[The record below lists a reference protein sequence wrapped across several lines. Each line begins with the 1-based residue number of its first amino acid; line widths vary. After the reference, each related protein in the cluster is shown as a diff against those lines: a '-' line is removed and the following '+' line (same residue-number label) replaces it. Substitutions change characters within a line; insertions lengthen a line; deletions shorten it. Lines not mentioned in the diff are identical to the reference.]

1 MQFCN
6 TETTKTKIMKKTS
19 IILFLMVVLTPLFSY
34 SQPSIN
40 DSFFDQVSYRGAFND
55 QDDWTSGW
63 ANWNPQNTNYP
74 ATSQTISGEITSNT
88 TWTNDKVYLLQGFV
102 YVVNGVTLTIQ
113 PGTIIRGDK
122 NSKGTLIIERG
133 AKLIAQGTASEPIVF
148 TSNQSA
154 GSRNYG
160 DWGGIILCGNAK
172 INVPGG
178 EAQIEGGPRSYYG
191 GTNDNDNSGI
201 LNYVRIEFPGIPFQ
215 PDKEI
220 NGLTMGGVG
229 KNTNIDYIQISY
241 SGDDA
246 FEWFG
251 GCVNAKHLITLGT
264 WDDDFDTDYGF
275 SGMIQ
280 YAVALREP
288 NIADVSG
295 SNAFESDNDASGS
308 TNLPQT
314 SAVFSNVSI
323 LGPKKDAST
332 TINSNY
338 KRAMHLRRNT
348 GIDIYNSLFI
358 GWQDGLMIDGSA
370 CESNAT
376 NGILN
381 VKYTTMAAMPGNYFT
396 TTSGSTFDIRSWY
409 LTTSFNND
417 TLSSYI
423 PLLIR
428 DPYNYSNPDFRLQSS
443 SPLLN
448 NSGFVGINENDFTNI
463 NISIYPNP
471 VTDILNIH
479 FQNNADKVSVQILD
493 IMGRILYNEV
503 LFNINNDVIINTS
516 SMPSGTYVIRVI
528 NSNDLLQKS
537 FIKL

>member
-1 MQFCN
+1 
-6 TETTKTKIMKKTS
+6 
-19 IILFLMVVLTPLFSY
+19 
-34 SQPSIN
+34 
-40 DSFFDQVSYRGAFND
+40 
-55 QDDWTSGW
+55 
-63 ANWNPQNTNYP
+63 
-74 ATSQTISGEITSNT
+74 
-88 TWTNDKVYLLQGFV
+88 
-102 YVVNGVTLTIQ
+102 IQ

-503 LFNINNDVIINTS
+503 LFNINNDVLINTS

>member
-1 MQFCN
+1 
-6 TETTKTKIMKKTS
+6 MKKTS
-19 IILFLMVVLTPLFSY
+19 IILILLAMLMPLIGY

-40 DSFFDQVSYRGAFND
+40 DLFFDQVSYRGAFDD
-55 QDDWTSGW
+55 QNDWTAGW
-63 ANWNPQNTNYP
+63 ANWDAQNTNYP
-74 ATSQTISGEITSNT
+74 AATQTISGEITANT
-88 TWTNDKVYLLQGFV
+88 TWTSDKVYLLQGFV

-133 AKLIAQGTASEPIVF
+133 AKLIAEGTANEPIVF
-148 TSNQSA
+148 TSNQNA

-160 DWGGIILCGNAK
+160 DWGGVVLCGNAK

-201 LNYVRIEFPGIPFQ
+201 LKYVRIEFPGVPFQ

-229 KNTNIDYIQISY
+229 KNTTIDYVQVSY

-251 GCVNAKHLITLGT
+251 GCLNAKHLITLGT

-275 SGMIQ
+275 SGMVQ

-288 NIADVSG
+288 TIADQSG

-308 TNLPQT
+308 TNTPQT

-323 LGPKKDAST
+323 FGPKKET
-332 TINSNY
+332 TTSINSNY

-348 GIDIYNSLFI
+348 GIDIYNSIFI

-381 VKYTTMAAMPGNYFT
+381 IKYVTMAAMAGNYFT
-396 TTSGSTFDIRSWY
+396 TASGSTFEIRPWFF
-409 LTTSFNND
+409 TASFNND
-417 TLSSYI
+417 TLSSYA

-428 DPYNYSNPDFRLQSS
+428 DPYNYSNPDFRLQST

-448 NSGFVGINENDFTNI
+448 NSGFVGIDENTLSAS
-463 NISIYPNP
+463 NISLYPNP
-471 VTDILNIH
+471 VSDFLNIH
-479 FQNNADKVSVQILD
+479 FGKNIDKVSIQILD
-493 IMGRILYNEV
+493 IMGRILYNNE
-503 LFNINNDVIINTS
+503 LFNVNDDMIINTS
-516 SMPSGTYVIRVI
+516 NMPAGTYIIRFI
-528 NSNDLLQKS
+528 NDKDLIQKT
-537 FIKL
+537 FIKQ

>member
-1 MQFCN
+1 M
-6 TETTKTKIMKKTS
+6 
-19 IILFLMVVLTPLFSY
+19 LMPLIGY
-34 SQPSIN
+34 SQSSIN
-40 DSFFDQVSYRGAFND
+40 DSFFDQVSYRGAFDD
-55 QDDWTSGW
+55 QNDWTTGL
-63 ANWNPQNTNYP
+63 ANWDPQNTNYP
-74 ATSQTISGEITSNT
+74 ATTQTISGEITSNT
-88 TWTNDKVYLLQGFV
+88 MWTSDKVYLLQGFV

-148 TSNQSA
+148 TSNQPA

-160 DWGGIILCGNAK
+160 DWGGVILCGSGK

-229 KNTNIDYIQISY
+229 KNTTIDYVQVSY

-246 FEWFG
+246 YEWFG

-275 SGMIQ
+275 SGMVQ

-308 TNLPQT
+308 NNIPQT

-323 LGPKKDAST
+323 LGPKKDASII
-332 TINSNY
+332 INNNY

-348 GIDIYNSLFI
+348 GIDIYNSVFI
-358 GWQDGLMIDGSA
+358 GWYDGLLIDGSA
-370 CESNAT
+370 CESNA
-376 NGILN
+376 NNSILN
-381 VKYTTMAAMPGNYFT
+381 IKYVTMAAMAGNYFT
-396 TTSGSTFDIRSWY
+396 AASESTFDTRSWF
-409 LTTSFNND
+409 LTPSFNND
-417 TLSSYI
+417 TLSSYA
-423 PLLIR
+423 PLSIR
-428 DPYNYSNPDFRLQSS
+428 DPYNYSNPDFRLLSN
-443 SPLLN
+443 SPLLSSSSFVSIGENAISNLVVNIFPNPSIDYISIDSDN
-448 NSGFVGINENDFTNI
+448 NIESLEIIDILGQIYYSEYINANRITI
-463 NISIYPNP
+463 NISNLPFGNYI
-471 VTDILNIH
+471 IRMIS
-479 FQNNADKVSVQILD
+479 NNQLI
-493 IMGRILYNEV
+493 
-503 LFNINNDVIINTS
+503 
-516 SMPSGTYVIRVI
+516 
-528 NSNDLLQKS
+528 QKL